1 MHAIAAYPGVR
12 FKLRLCFREDCGV
25 KSLDASARIATGSPI
40 VWIVA
45 NSLQFFFFFW
55 FSIFVQY
62 FINMIEWREGTR
74 S

>member
-45 NSLQFFFFFW
+45 NSLQFLFFFLVFN
-55 FSIFVQY
+55 FCPIFY
-62 FINMIEWREGTR
+62 KHD
-74 S
+74 